1 MLIEFNAQKRT
12 LQGTGASRRL
22 RRAGRVP
29 GVVYGGDQPAEAIDF
44 DHNEIFHKLKQ
55 ESFHA
60 SVLTMLIDGAKQNV
74 LLRDVQMHA
83 FKRQVL
89 HLDFHRV
96 DATHKIHTKVPL
108 HFINADIAPG
118 VKLQGGIVSHVLT
131 ELEVQ
136 CLPGDLPEFIE
147 VDLKDVAAGHS
158 LHLSAVA
165 MPKGVEPLMH
175 KGEDPVVAAITIPRG
190 TTADEEVAAPDAQ
203 AAATPAVAP
212 AVAPAP
218 EKK

>member
-29 GVVYGGDQPAEAIDF
+29 GVVYGGEQPAEAIDF

-55 ESFHA
+55 ETFHA
-60 SVLTMLIDGAKQNV
+60 SVLTMVIDGGRQNV
-74 LLRDVQMHA
+74 LLRDVQMHP
-83 FKRQVL
+83 FKRQVM
-89 HLDFHRV
+89 HLDFQRV
-96 DATHKIHTKVPL
+96 DASHKIHTKVPL

-131 ELEVQ
+131 ELEVS
-136 CLPGDLPEFIE
+136 CLPDDLPEYIE

-158 LHLSAVA
+158 LHLSAVT
-165 MPKGVEPLMH
+165 MPKGVEPLLH

-190 TTADEEVAAPDAQ
+190 AAADEPAAADVQVAA
-203 AAATPAVAP
+203 AP
-212 AVAPAP
+212 APAP

>member
-29 GVVYGGDQPAEAIDF
+29 GVVYGGEQPAEAIDF

-55 ESFHA
+55 ETFHA
-60 SVLTMLIDGAKQNV
+60 SVLTMVIDGGRQNV
-74 LLRDVQMHA
+74 LLRDVQMHP
-83 FKRQVL
+83 FKRQVM
-89 HLDFHRV
+89 HLDFQRV
-96 DATHKIHTKVPL
+96 DASHKIHTRVPL

-131 ELEVQ
+131 ELEVS
-136 CLPGDLPEFIE
+136 CLPGDLPEYIE

-158 LHLSAVA
+158 LHLSAVT
-165 MPKGVEPLMH
+165 MPKGVEPLLH
-175 KGEDPVVAAITIPRG
+175 KGDDPVVAAITIPRG
-190 TTADEEVAAPDAQ
+190 AAADEAVAADVQ
-203 AAATPAVAP
+203 VAAA
-212 AVAPAP
+212 APAP